1 MIDKE
6 IIAKA
11 LVETYTPMELAMKII
26 EAEENITNVNNREIT
41 LCSENMYLREWCEY
55 LKGIVWQST
64 GKGGVD
70 ERA

>member
-11 LVETYTPMELAMKII
+11 LVETYSPMELAMKII
-26 EAEENITNVNNREIT
+26 EAEENRVNEMNHQNT

-55 LKGIVWQST
+55 LKGIVWQNV

>member
-11 LVETYTPMELAMKII
+11 LVEAYTPMELAMKII
-26 EAEENITNVNNREIT
+26 EAEEYRVNEMNHQNT
-41 LCSENMYLREWCEY
+41 LCSENMYLREWCEF
-55 LKGIVWQST
+55 LKGIVWQSI
-64 GKGGVD
+64 GKDGVD

>member
-1 MIDKE
+1 MDKE

-11 LVETYTPMELAMKII
+11 LVEAYAPMELAMKII
-26 EAEENITNVNNREIT
+26 EAEENMVNVKKHEIT

-55 LKGIVWQST
+55 LKGIVCQSI

-70 ERA
+70 ERT

>member
-11 LVETYTPMELAMKII
+11 LVETYTPTELAMKII
-26 EAEENITNVNNREIT
+26 EAEEYRVNEMNHQNT
-41 LCSENMYLREWCEY
+41 LCSENMYLREWCEC
-55 LKGIVWQST
+55 LKSIVFNSI

-70 ERA
+70 EQN

>member
-1 MIDKE
+1 MIEKE

-11 LVETYTPMELAMKII
+11 LVETYSPMELAMKII
-26 EAEENITNVNNREIT
+26 EAEEYRVDEMNHKNT

-55 LKGIVWQST
+55 LKGIVCQSI